1 VWNAVRNIL
10 IMNVEAYVGQV
21 RPVIDDDDDDD
32 Y

>member
-1 VWNAVRNIL
+1 MWNAARNIL